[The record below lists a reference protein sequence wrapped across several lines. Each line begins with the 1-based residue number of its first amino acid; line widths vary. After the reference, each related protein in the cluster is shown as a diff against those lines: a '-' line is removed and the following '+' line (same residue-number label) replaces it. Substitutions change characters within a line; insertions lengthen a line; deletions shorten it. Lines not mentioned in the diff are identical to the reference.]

1 MKSKVNYKIARDEG
15 RDRDDIFISVG
26 GWERKVWPMERTFP
40 FRGESFQIVE
50 WELGTRYAHWTG
62 ALDVSKSAEIGVT
75 DEK

>member
-26 GWERKVWPMERTFP
+26 GWEGKVWPMERTFP

-50 WELGTRYAHWTG
+50 
-62 ALDVSKSAEIGVT
+62 
-75 DEK
+75 